1 VRQRLVVRVGFVQLR
16 QRQFVQLVRLRFVVV
31 ELRQRLLMDAD
42 LRAEALAGPFQ
53 AVIADRYQRHDC
65 ETPA

>member
-1 VRQRLVVRVGFVQLR
+1 
-16 QRQFVQLVRLRFVVV
+16 
-31 ELRQRLLMDAD
+31 MDAD